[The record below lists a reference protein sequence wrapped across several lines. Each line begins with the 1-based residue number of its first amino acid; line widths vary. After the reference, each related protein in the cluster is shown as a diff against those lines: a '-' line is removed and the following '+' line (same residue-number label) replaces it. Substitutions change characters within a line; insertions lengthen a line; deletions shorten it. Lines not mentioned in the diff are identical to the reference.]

1 MIVNWMM
8 MHYFYFDDQGN
19 ILYFTD
25 RSKTGII
32 KHKRD
37 LKRPRTMHKEIPTQY
52 YIVM

>member
-19 ILYFTD
+19 